1 MITWFKKKIVSWATE
16 NKNTLGSECVPASS
30 FIYDSED
37 FGNGV
42 QLSLYRANGGY
53 VVQFSTYDHKKD
65 ERTRNLH
72 LINSDE
78 DMGDK
83 LSKII
88 TFEMLRQ

>member
-16 NKNTLGSECVPASS
+16 NENTLGSPVPSNRL
-30 FIYDSED
+30 IYDDSD

>member
-1 MITWFKKKIVSWATE
+1 MITWFKKKIVSWATANE
-16 NKNTLGSECVPASS
+16 NTLGSCVPASRL
-30 FIYDSED
+30 IYDSED

-65 ERTRNLH
+65 ERIRNLH